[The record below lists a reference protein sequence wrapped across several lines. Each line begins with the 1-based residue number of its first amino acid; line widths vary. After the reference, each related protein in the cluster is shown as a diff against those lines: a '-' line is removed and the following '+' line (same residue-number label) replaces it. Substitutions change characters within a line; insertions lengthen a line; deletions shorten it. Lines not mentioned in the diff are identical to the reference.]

1 MKSYNLEIFTE
12 YNIKR
17 TVKVYDYRGSNNLVI
32 IEANQINPTNC
43 VQYIYKTLNL
53 ERESKVFL
61 DLTDIYGFN
70 KKNFYEW
77 DFIIDNKKF
86 VEEKFIPIDEINWSS
101 PLYSVV
107 SKILSSYLNQ
117 KVKRI
122 KM

>member
-1 MKSYNLEIFTE
+1 M
-12 YNIKR
+12 
-17 TVKVYDYRGSNNLVI
+17 I

-70 KKNFYEW
+70 KKNLYEW